1 MNFINFQ
8 TRIKFKNLEHHYLY
22 TVSQNNVTLLTFVIV
37 RFHPTLL
44 IFGANIPEKINNK
57 IPIHSQLNT
66 RGFVFELYLVKLAT
80 IFIATALAT
89 LWCIW
94 STRHYSSL
102 AQTCGQRTV
111 PTWIQWTTRSLTV
124 VMQLGASPRCTPILD
139 VADLKQHLIGW
150 LEFAGLENDG
160 LHQYGLTLRCLE

>member
-89 LWCIW
+89 L
-94 STRHYSSL
+94 
-102 AQTCGQRTV
+102 
-111 PTWIQWTTRSLTV
+111 
-124 VMQLGASPRCTPILD
+124 
-139 VADLKQHLIGW
+139 
-150 LEFAGLENDG
+150 
-160 LHQYGLTLRCLE
+160 